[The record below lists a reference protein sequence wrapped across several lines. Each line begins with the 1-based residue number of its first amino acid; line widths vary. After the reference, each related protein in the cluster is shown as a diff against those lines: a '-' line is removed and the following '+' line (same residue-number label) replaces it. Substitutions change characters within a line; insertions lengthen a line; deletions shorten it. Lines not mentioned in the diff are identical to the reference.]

1 MKKQAEKALSR
12 EALMD
17 VADQMVRIAVQSGW
31 LEKLNDEQDQ
41 EEKAEAEGED
51 GQR

>member
-17 VADQMVRIAVQSGW
+17 VADLMARIAVQSGW
-31 LEKLNDEQDQ
+31 LEELTDEQDQ
-41 EEKAEAEGED
+41 ETKDKADEED
-51 GQR
+51 GQ